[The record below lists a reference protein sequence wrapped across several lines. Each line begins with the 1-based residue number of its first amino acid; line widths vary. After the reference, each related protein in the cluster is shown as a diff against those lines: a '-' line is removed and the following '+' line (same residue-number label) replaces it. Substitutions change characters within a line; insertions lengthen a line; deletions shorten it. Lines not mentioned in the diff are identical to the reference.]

1 MPLRVRS
8 PKVIIGWRE
17 WCGLPDLN
25 LPGVL
30 AKIDTG
36 AKTSALH
43 AFDIRKSERGA
54 DWLSFH
60 VHPVQRRKK
69 PLIFCEARCVDE
81 RSITSS
87 NGNSELRPV
96 IETQLTIGERVFDT
110 QITLTNR
117 DEMGF
122 RMLIGRQT
130 LNKRFMVDPAQSYC
144 CGDQDEYLL
153 YDLPAASLRPTPPAL
168 KRTKKSR

>member
-1 MPLRVRS
+1 MTKRLKS

-17 WCGLPDLN
+17 WCGLPALM
-25 LPGVL
+25 LPSIL

-43 AFDIRKSERGA
+43 AFDIKASTRGEG
-54 DWLSFH
+54 WLQFS
-60 VHPVQRRKK
+60 VHPLQRRKN
-69 PLIFCEARCVDE
+69 PIIVCEALCVDE
-81 RSITSS
+81 RTITSS

-96 IETQLTIGERVFDT
+96 IQTEITVGERRFT
-110 QITLTNR
+110 TEITLTNR

-130 LNKRFMVDPAQSYC
+130 LSKRFIVDPAQSYC
-144 CGDQDEYLL
+144 CGDLDEHSIY
-153 YDLPAASLRPTPPAL
+153 AVPPAPL
-168 KRTKKSR
+168 KKK